1 VRLLQT
7 RTEKQIADLSR
18 FFESPICHSSN
29 SGDAVGE
36 QIVETLAAIYS
47 NFITEEID
55 RHEEPDSEGVFA
67 ALAHR
72 L

>member
-55 RHEEPDSEGVFA
+55 RA
-67 ALAHR
+67 
-72 L
+72 